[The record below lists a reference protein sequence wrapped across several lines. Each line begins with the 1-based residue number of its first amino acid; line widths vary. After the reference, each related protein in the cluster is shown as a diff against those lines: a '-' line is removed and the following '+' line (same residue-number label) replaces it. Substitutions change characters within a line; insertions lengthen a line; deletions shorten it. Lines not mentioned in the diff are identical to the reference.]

1 MRTRFLILLTLCLVL
16 GLVAVSCNADSA
28 LLKEETL
35 VSVSF
40 DNGGS
45 RSLSASLESFDTEN
59 YYWYYKATKADGGR
73 FTSGQTSGFVPLQ
86 SCKGLSDENGKVK
99 ISGFSQGLWIFEL
112 EAYAGENKQGLVY
125 KGKTE
130 NVMLRNSSTN
140 ADGSNT
146 VNVIVSPV
154 NNAGN
159 GTLTVEVDAIKAAS
173 NYPAATYGT
182 IESIGLSYAAVGS
195 ESFPDPVS
203 VSGEYSVSLVPGA
216 YIVRLTFNFTGGGHT
231 TSSVVATVYSN
242 LTTTVGGNMTSAVS
256 GS

>member
-1 MRTRFLILLTLCLVL
+1 MRTRFIIILTLCLAL
-16 GLVAVSCNADSA
+16 CLAAVSCNADSA

-45 RSLSASLESFDTEN
+45 RSLSASLENFDTEN
-59 YYWYYKATKADGGR
+59 YYWYYKATKVDGSK
-73 FTSGQTSGFVPLQ
+73 FKSGETSGFVAVQ
-86 SCKGLSDENGKVK
+86 AGKGLSANNQKVR
-99 ISGFSQGLWIFEL
+99 ISGFSQGLWTFEL
-112 EAYAGENKQGLVY
+112 EAYTDGNKLVY

-130 NVMLRNSSTN
+130 NVPLRNSSTN
-140 ADGSNT
+140 GDGSNT
-146 VNVIVSPV
+146 VNVIVSSV

-173 NYPAATYGT
+173 SYTQT
-182 IESIGLSYAAVGS
+182 ITSVDLFYSVVGS
-195 ESFPDPVS
+195 ETWVDEEN
-203 VSGEYSVSLVPGA
+203 VSGKYSKSLAPGA
-216 YIVRLTFNFTGGGHT
+216 YIVRLTFNFAGGGHT

-242 LTTTVGGNMTSAVS
+242 LTTTIGGNMTSAVS